1 MLREMIPVFDRP
13 TLTRNPVARFEREMD
28 KMMESLTGR
37 RGGWEAFEPRMNL
50 AETEKEFEVTVE
62 LPGLKAEEVRVEV
75 MNGELWI
82 SGDRKEEKEEKGK
95 TWHRIERRYGE
106 FRRVV
111 PLPTAVEE
119 GKVEA
124 RFEGGL
130 LKVVLPKTEEAKPR
144 HIEVKVT

>member
-1 MLREMIPVFDRP
+1 MLREMIPVFDRL
-13 TLTRNPVARFEREMD
+13 TLARDPLARFEREMD

-82 SGDRKEEKEEKGK
+82 SGERKEEKEEKGK

-144 HIEVKVT
+144 HIAVKVT